1 MPFLL
6 SQDVASSIK
15 DPGLLRDLKLVTLG
29 VCFGIVFVNVTTGA
43 PVAGFARALGFGD
56 FLYAV
61 LLALPVLGGALQIF
75 ASFILERTG
84 RRKLAFLFGGLANRI
99 PWLFVALLPLFVEN
113 TKALL
118 TPFAGLLLVTAFGG
132 AFLAVSFM
140 SWVADLVPLE
150 LRGRFFGH
158 RSLLGTMASLGSGL
172 AIGWFLDTF
181 TSISGFSLVLALAA
195 ILGVVDILC
204 FLRVQDPPMERSRE
218 FRGHVVHM
226 FREVF
231 VHPTFSRFLVFAV
244 FWYFAFN
251 VASPFFNLYMIR
263 DLHMSFFHIAL
274 YVQAV
279 ANCTTL
285 FSIRLFGRL
294 TDRFGNVPIT
304 FVATSVASCLPL
316 LWCFTNEANW
326 RVIVLIIQ
334 ILAGIF
340 WPAIDLTVNNLAL
353 KLSPDL
359 HRSFYIAVLNFF
371 LGVFGNALGYLMG
384 GALLEYVAPYLVAV
398 AEHLGMRF
406 SPYYLVFFLS
416 TVLRTLAVLV
426 FLPKVREEQALSLRE
441 IYALV
446 SKGFRKTAD

>member
-1 MPFLL
+1 MPLL
-6 SQDVASSIK
+6 ISRDVANAIK
-15 DPGLLRDLKLVTLG
+15 DPKLVRDLSFVTLG

-43 PVAGFARALGFGD
+43 PIAGFAKILGFGD

-75 ASFILERTG
+75 ASFVLERTG
-84 RRKLAFLFGGLANRI
+84 KRKLLFLLGGLANRV
-99 PWLFVALLPLFVEN
+99 PWLFVALLPLVVRQNQALFGPFV
-113 TKALL
+113 
-118 TPFAGLLLVTAFGG
+118 GLLLCTALGG

-158 RSLLGTMASLGSGL
+158 RSLLGTAASLVSGL
-172 AIGWFLDTF
+172 CIGWFLDTV
-181 TSISGFSLVLALAA
+181 TSVIGFAITLAVAA
-195 ILGVVDILC
+195 VLGVIDILC
-204 FLRVQDPPMERSRE
+204 FLRVQDPPMGRDGMSWEHLVRT
-218 FRGHVVHM
+218 FQ
-226 FREVF
+226 EVF
-231 VHPTFSRFLVFAV
+231 VHPDFSRFLLFTV

-263 DLHMSFFHIAL
+263 DLHMGFFHIAL
-274 YVQAV
+274 YIQAV

-304 FVATSVASCLPL
+304 MVATAVASFLPL
-316 LWCFTNEANW
+316 LWCLTTEENW

-359 HRSFYIAVLNFF
+359 HRSFYVAVLNLF
-371 LGVFGNALGYLMG
+371 LGVFGNACGYLAG
-384 GALLEYVAPYLVAV
+384 GALLEYVAPHVV
-398 AEHLGMRF
+398 RVMEHLGIHF
-406 SPYYLVFFLS
+406 SSYYLVFLVS
-416 TVLRTLAVLV
+416 TVLRAMAA
-426 FLPKVREEQALSLRE
+426 FLLLPRVREKNALPLRE
-441 IYALV
+441 IYALAT
-446 SKGFRKTAD
+446 KAFRKDTD